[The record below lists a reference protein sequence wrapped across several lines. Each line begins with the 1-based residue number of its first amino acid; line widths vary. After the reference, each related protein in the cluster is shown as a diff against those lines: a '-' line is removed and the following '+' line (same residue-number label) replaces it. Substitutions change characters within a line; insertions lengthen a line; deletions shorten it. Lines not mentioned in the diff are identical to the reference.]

1 MVYESIPRTVR
12 IILLGEPGVG
22 KTSLILSLVTEEFT
36 EHVPPKAE
44 EITIPADV
52 TPEQVPTNIV
62 DVCLNEQTLEQV
74 AEEIEKAHVICI
86 VFSVDKQETLDKI
99 ASYWL
104 PFVRDNCPNDYRKPV
119 ILVGNKIDLID
130 YSIIDNI
137 WDIAEEYPEVDRC
150 IECSAKTL
158 TNVSE
163 MFYNAQKAVLH
174 PIHPIYSIEEQEL
187 TERCKKA
194 LSRIF
199 KICDLDGDGVLDD
212 YEITLFQKKCFDT
225 PLQLQVLDEVKS
237 VIAQNI
243 AGGIENECITMKG
256 FIFLHCL
263 FIQRGRNETTWTVLR
278 NFGYDESLEL
288 TQSYLYPNIKVPS
301 GCTSELSYKGQQ
313 FLTQVFEKYD
323 QDKDG
328 MLNPTE
334 LKNVFSCCPRI
345 PWHNLRYTVPTNEK
359 GYLTLQG
366 WMCRWTLMT
375 LLDLQNTSA
384 YLAYLGYNFLENDT
398 QKSAFH
404 ITREKKIDIAKKQSS
419 RNVYQC
425 HIIGPRGCG
434 KTSICRSFLGIAH
447 KRIKPHTNE
456 RGDAHSCDSN
466 SCINTVQV
474 YGQEK
479 YLVLREI
486 AITRV
491 SDPLQPHEVNCDVAC
506 LVYDLTAS
514 RSFEYIARIYIKY
527 FAESHIPVL
536 IVGTKGDSMVMR
548 QEYILQPEV
557 FCSKYQLLPPQV
569 FNIKENKHDVLVK
582 LATMAAFPQFQAAWI
597 LFSKRRHLKHFA
609 SFAGDNTSWWKAGI
623 GVAAATIVGLVLIK
637 ILNFQRQ

>member
-288 TQSYLYPNIKVPS
+288 TQSYLYPNIKIPS

-404 ITREKKIDIAKKQSS
+404 ITREKKIDVAKKQSS

-466 SCINTVQV
+466 CCINTVQV

>member
-1 MVYESIPRTVR
+1 MVYETVPRTVR

-62 DVCLNEQTLEQV
+62 DVCLAEQSLEQV
-74 AEEIEKAHVICI
+74 SEEIEKAHVICI
-86 VFSVDKQETLDKI
+86 VFSVDKQETLDKV

-104 PFVRDNCPNDYRKPV
+104 PFVRDNCADDFRKPV

-130 YSIIDNI
+130 YSVLDNI

-174 PIHPIYSIEEQEL
+174 PIGPIYSIEEQEL

-199 KICDLDGDGVLDD
+199 KICDLDGDGLLDD
-212 YEITLFQKKCFDT
+212 YEITVFQKKCFDT

-278 NFGYDESLEL
+278 KFGYDESLEL
-288 TQSYLYPNIKVPS
+288 SHSYLYANIKVPV
-301 GCTSELSYKGQQ
+301 GCTTELSYKGQQ
-313 FLTQVFEKYD
+313 FLTQLFEKYD
-323 QDKDG
+323 RDKDG

-334 LKNVFSCCPRI
+334 LKNVFSCCPRV
-345 PWHNLRYTVPTNEK
+345 PWHNLRYTVPTNDK
-359 GYLTLQG
+359 GFLTLQG

-384 YLAYLGYNFLENDT
+384 YLAYLGFNFLENES
-398 QKSAFH
+398 QKIAIH
-404 ITREKKIDIAKKQSS
+404 ITREKKVDIAKKQSS

-425 HIIGPRGCG
+425 HVIGPRSCG

-447 KRIKPHTNE
+447 KKIKPHANE
-456 RGDAHSCDSN
+456 RGDGYSTENC
-466 SCINTVQV
+466 CINTVVV

-479 YLVLREI
+479 YLVLKEI
-486 AITRV
+486 PITRV

-506 LVYDLTAS
+506 LVYDVAAS

-536 IVGTKGDSMVMR
+536 IVGTKGDALITR

-557 FCSKYQLLPPQV
+557 FCNKYQLLSPQL
-569 FNIKENKHDVLVK
+569 FNIKENKHDIFVK

-597 LFSKRRHLKHFA
+597 LFSKHRHLKHFA
-609 SFAGDNTSWWKAGI
+609 SLAGENSSWWKAGI
-623 GVAAATIVGLVLIK
+623 GVAAATIMGLVLIK
-637 ILNFQRQ
+637 MLNFQRR

>member
-1 MVYESIPRTVR
+1 MVFESIPRTVR

-62 DVCLNEQTLEQV
+62 DVCLAEQTPEQV
-74 AEEIEKAHVICI
+74 AEEIEKAHVVCI
-86 VFSVDKQETLDKI
+86 VFSVDKQETLNKV

-104 PFVRDNCPNDYRKPV
+104 PFVRDNSPEDYRKPV

-130 YSIIDNI
+130 YSVIDNI

-187 TERCKKA
+187 TERCKRA
-194 LSRIF
+194 LTRIF
-199 KICDLDGDGVLDD
+199 KICDLDGDGLLDD
-212 YEITLFQKKCFDT
+212 YEVTIFQKKCFDT
-225 PLQLQVLDEVKS
+225 PLHLQVLDEVKS

-243 AGGIENECITMKG
+243 AGGIENDCITMKG

-278 NFGYDESLEL
+278 KFGYDESLEL
-288 TQSYLYPNIKVPS
+288 THSYLYATIRVPA

-313 FLTQVFEKYD
+313 FLTQIFEKYD
-323 QDKDG
+323 RDKDG
-328 MLNPTE
+328 MLNPNE

-359 GYLTLQG
+359 GFLTLQG

-384 YLAYLGYNFLENDT
+384 YLAYLGFNFLENDT

-404 ITREKKIDIAKKQSS
+404 ITRDKKIDIAKKQSS
-419 RNVYQC
+419 RTVYQC
-425 HIIGPRGCG
+425 HVIGPRGCG

-447 KRIKPHTNE
+447 KKIKSHAHE
-456 RGDAHSCDSN
+456 RGDSADEA
-466 SCINTVQV
+466 CISSVNV
-474 YGQEK
+474 YGQER
-479 YLVLREI
+479 YLVLREVGV
-486 AITRV
+486 ARV
-491 SDPLQPHEVNCDVAC
+491 SDPLQPAEVNCDVAC
-506 LVYDLTAS
+506 LLYDVANP

-536 IVGTKGDSMVMR
+536 IVGTKGEALITR

-557 FCSKYQLLPPQV
+557 FCSKYQLLPPQI
-569 FNIKENKHDVLVK
+569 FNIRENKQDIFVK

-597 LFSKRRHLKHFA
+597 LFSKHRHLKQFA
-609 SFAGDNTSWWKAGI
+609 SFAGENSSWWKAGI
-623 GVAAATIVGLVLIK
+623 GVAAATIMGLVLIK
-637 ILNFQRQ
+637 MLNFQKW

>member
-1 MVYESIPRTVR
+1 MVYEAIPRTVR
-12 IILLGEPGVG
+12 IILLGESGVG

-36 EHVPPKAE
+36 DHVPPKAE

-62 DVCLNEQTLEQV
+62 DICLTEQTIEQV

-86 VFSVDKQETLDKI
+86 VFSVDKQDTLDKI
-99 ASYWL
+99 SSYWL
-104 PFVRDNCPNDYRKPV
+104 PFVREHCPEDYRKPV

-187 TERCKKA
+187 SERCKKA

-199 KICDLDGDGVLDD
+199 KVCDLDGDGLLDD
-212 YEITLFQKKCFDT
+212 YEISIFQKKCFDT

-278 NFGYDESLEL
+278 KFGYDESLEL
-288 TQSYLYPNIKVPS
+288 TQTYLYPNIKVPA
-301 GCTSELSYKGQQ
+301 GCSSELSYKGQQ

-323 QDKDG
+323 RDKDG

-334 LKNVFSCCPRI
+334 LKNVFSCCPRV

-366 WMCRWTLMT
+366 WMCRWTLMA
-375 LLDLQNTSA
+375 LMDLQSTSA

-404 ITREKKIDIAKKQSS
+404 ITRDKKVDLAKKQSS

-425 HIIGPRGCG
+425 HIIGPRACG

-447 KRIKPHTNE
+447 KRLKAHTHE
-456 RGDAHSCDSN
+456 RSDGSGSDS
-466 SCINTVQV
+466 SCISTVLV

-486 AITRV
+486 GISRV
-491 SDPLQPHEVNCDVAC
+491 SDPLRPHEVNCDVAC
-506 LVYDLTAS
+506 LVYDAAAS

-536 IVGTKGDSMVMR
+536 IVGTKGDALVTR

-557 FCSKYQLLPPQV
+557 FCSKYQLLAPQLL
-569 FNIKENKHDVLVK
+569 NIRENKHDVFIK
-582 LATMAAFPQFQAAWI
+582 LATMAAFP
-597 LFSKRRHLKHFA
+597 HLKHFA
-609 SFAGDNTSWWKAGI
+609 SFAGENSSWWKAGI
-623 GVAAATIVGLVLIK
+623 GVAAATIMGLVLIR
-637 ILNFQRQ
+637 ILNLNRQ

>member
-12 IILLGEPGVG
+12 ILLLGEPGVG

-36 EHVPPKAE
+36 EHVPSKAE

-62 DVCLNEQTLEQV
+62 DINVAEQSLEQV
-74 AEEIEKAHVICI
+74 GEEIEKAHVICI
-86 VFSVDKQETLDKI
+86 VFSVDKQETLNKV
-99 ASYWL
+99 ATYWL
-104 PFVRDNCPNDYRKPV
+104 PFVRDNSSEEFRKPV

-130 YSIIDNI
+130 YSVIDNI

-150 IECSAKTL
+150 IECSAKSL
-158 TNVSE
+158 INVSE

-174 PIHPIYSIEEQEL
+174 PINPIYSIEEQEV
-187 TERCKKA
+187 TEKCKKA
-194 LSRIF
+194 LTRIF
-199 KICDLDGDGVLDD
+199 KICDLDGDGLLDD
-212 YEITLFQKKCFDT
+212 YEVTMFQKKCFDS

-243 AGGIENECITMKG
+243 AGGIENDCITLKG

-278 NFGYDESLEL
+278 KFGYDESLEL
-288 TQSYLYPNIKVPS
+288 THNYLYANIKVPV
-301 GCTSELSYKGQQ
+301 GCTSELSYKGQT
-313 FLTQVFEKYD
+313 FLTQLFEKYD
-323 QDKDG
+323 RDKDG

-359 GYLTLQG
+359 GYLTLHG

-384 YLAYLGYNFLENDT
+384 YLGYLGFNFLENDT
-398 QKSAFH
+398 QKSAIH
-404 ITREKKIDIAKKQSS
+404 ITREKKVDIAKKQSS

-425 HIIGPRGCG
+425 HIIGPRSCG

-447 KRIKPHTNE
+447 KKIKSHANE
-456 RGDAHSCDSN
+456 RGDSN
-466 SCINTVQV
+466 NIENCCINTVLV

-479 YLVLREI
+479 YLVLKEI
-486 AITRV
+486 PIIRV

-506 LVYDLTAS
+506 LVYDIAAS

-536 IVGTKGDSMVMR
+536 IVGTKGDALIAR

-557 FCSKYQLLPPQV
+557 FCNKYQLLAPQL
-569 FNIKENKHDVLVK
+569 FNIRENKHDVFIK

-597 LFSKRRHLKHFA
+597 LFSKHRHLKHFA
-609 SFAGDNTSWWKAGI
+609 SLSGENTSWWKAGI
-623 GVAAATIVGLVLIK
+623 GVAAATFVGLVIIK
-637 ILNFQRQ
+637 IFSFQKR

>member
-62 DVCLNEQTLEQV
+62 DVCLNEQTIEQV

-212 YEITLFQKKCFDT
+212 YEITIFQKKCFDS

-288 TQSYLYPNIKVPS
+288 TQSYLYPNIKVPA

-404 ITREKKIDIAKKQSS
+404 ITREKKIDVAKKQSS

-425 HIIGPRGCG
+425 HIIGPRCCG

-466 SCINTVQV
+466 CCINTVQV

-536 IVGTKGDSMVMR
+536 IVGTKGDGMVIR

-582 LATMAAFPQFQAAWI
+582 LATMAAFP
-597 LFSKRRHLKHFA
+597 KRRHLKHFA

-637 ILNFQRQ
+637 ILTFQRQ

>member
-12 IILLGEPGVG
+12 ILLLGETGVG

-62 DVCLNEQTLEQV
+62 DICVAEQTIEQV
-74 AEEIEKAHVICI
+74 AEEIERAHVICI
-86 VFSVDKQETLDKI
+86 VFSVDRQETLSKI

-104 PFVRDNCPNDYRKPV
+104 PLVRENSSEECRKPV

-130 YSIIDNI
+130 YSVIDNI

-150 IECSAKTL
+150 IECSAKSL
-158 TNVSE
+158 VNVSE

-174 PIHPIYSIEEQEL
+174 PINPIYSIEEQEL
-187 TERCKKA
+187 TENCKKA
-194 LSRIF
+194 LTRIF
-199 KICDLDGDGVLDD
+199 KICDLDGDGLLDD
-212 YEITLFQKKCFDT
+212 YEVTMFQKKCFDS
-225 PLQLQVLDEVKS
+225 PLHLQVLDEVKS

-243 AGGIENECITMKG
+243 AGGIENDCITVKG

-278 NFGYDESLEL
+278 KFGYDESLEF
-288 TQSYLYPNIKVPS
+288 TNSYLYANIKVPV

-313 FLTQVFEKYD
+313 FLTQLFEKYD
-323 QDKDG
+323 KDKDG

-334 LKNVFSCCPRI
+334 LKNVFSCCSRI
-345 PWHNLRYTVPTNEK
+345 PWHNLRYTVPTNDK

-375 LLDLQNTSA
+375 LLDLPSTSA
-384 YLAYLGYNFLENDT
+384 YLAYLGFNFLENES
-398 QKSAFH
+398 QKSAIH
-404 ITREKKIDIAKKQSS
+404 ITREKKVDIAKKQSS

-425 HIIGPRGCG
+425 HIIGPRSCG

-447 KRIKPHTNE
+447 KKIRPHANE
-456 RGDAHSCDSN
+456 RGDSN
-466 SCINTVQV
+466 NLENCCVNTVLV

-479 YLVLREI
+479 YLVLKEI
-486 AITRV
+486 PITRV

-506 LVYDLTAS
+506 LVYDVGAS

-536 IVGTKGDSMVMR
+536 VVGTKGDSLIAR

-557 FCSKYQLLPPQV
+557 FCNKYQLLPPQF
-569 FNIKENKHDVLVK
+569 FNIRENKQDVFIK
-582 LATMAAFPQFQAAWI
+582 LATMAAFP
-597 LFSKRRHLKHFA
+597 HLKHFA
-609 SFAGDNTSWWKAGI
+609 SFTGENSSWWKAGI
-623 GVAAATIVGLVLIK
+623 GVAAATVVGLVLIK
-637 ILNFQRQ
+637 MFSFQKR

>member
-288 TQSYLYPNIKVPS
+288 TQSYLYPNIKIPS

-404 ITREKKIDIAKKQSS
+404 ITREKKIDVAKKQSS

-466 SCINTVQV
+466 CCINTVQV

-582 LATMAAFPQFQAAWI
+582 LATMAAFP
-597 LFSKRRHLKHFA
+597 HLKHFA

>member
-1 MVYESIPRTVR
+1 MVYESVPRTVR

-36 EHVPPKAE
+36 EQVPPKAE

-52 TPEQVPTNIV
+52 TPEQVPTNII
-62 DVCLNEQTLEQV
+62 DVCLAEQSLEQV

-86 VFSVDKQETLDKI
+86 VFSVDKQETLNKV

-104 PFVRDNCPNDYRKPV
+104 PFVRDNCPDDYRKPV

-130 YSIIDNI
+130 YSVIDNI

-174 PIHPIYSIEEQEL
+174 PIGPIYSIEEQE
-187 TERCKKA
+187 
-194 LSRIF
+194 
-199 KICDLDGDGVLDD
+199 
-212 YEITLFQKKCFDT
+212 
-225 PLQLQVLDEVKS
+225 VLDEVKS

-263 FIQRGRNETTWTVLR
+263 FIQRGKNETTWTVLR
-278 NFGYDESLEL
+278 KFGYDESLEL
-288 TQSYLYPNIKVPS
+288 THNYLYANIKVPI
-301 GCTSELSYKGQQ
+301 GCTAELSYKGQQ
-313 FLTQVFEKYD
+313 FLTQIFEKYD
-323 QDKDG
+323 RDKDG

-345 PWHNLRYTVPTNEK
+345 PWHNLRYTVPTNDK
-359 GYLTLQG
+359 GFLTLHG

-384 YLAYLGYNFLENDT
+384 YFAYMGFNFLENES
-398 QKSAFH
+398 QKTAIH
-404 ITREKKIDIAKKQSS
+404 ITREKKVDLAKKQSS

-425 HIIGPRGCG
+425 HVIGPRSCG

-447 KRIKPHTNE
+447 KKIKPHANE
-456 RGDAHSCDSN
+456 RGDGYNTESC
-466 SCINTVQV
+466 CINTVLV

-479 YLVLREI
+479 YLVLKEI
-486 AITRV
+486 PITRV

-506 LVYDLTAS
+506 LVYDVSAS

-536 IVGTKGDSMVMR
+536 IVGTKGEAMIAR
-548 QEYILQPEV
+548 QEYILQPDV
-557 FCSKYQLLPPQV
+557 FCNKYQILPPQF
-569 FNIKENKHDVLVK
+569 FNIKENKQDIFVK
-582 LATMAAFPQFQAAWI
+582 LATMAAFP
-597 LFSKRRHLKHFA
+597 HLKHFA
-609 SFAGDNTSWWKAGI
+609 SLAGDNSTWWKAGI
-623 GVAAATIVGLVLIK
+623 GVAAATIMGLVLIRM
-637 ILNFQRQ
+637 LNIHRR